1 MTLKNARRRLNMTAR
16 ELAEKSGVSYNSI
29 IKYEQGTRNIQK
41 ANITTIMKLSM
52 ALRLEPEQILDLPD
66 LEDRRRVSRR

>member
-66 LEDRRRVSRR
+66 LEDRRRVPRR

>member
-1 MTLKNARRRLNMTAR
+1 MTAR

-66 LEDRRRVSRR
+66 LEDRRRVPRR